1 MKILNVDGVDG
12 PSLIKIFSC
21 DNCKYLGNASVAFGG
36 LPYKCYHN
44 DIVKNYK
51 STLQMFN
58 GDISYDK
65 ITPDYCPFL
74 FKKMLKEKLE
84 EINNNLNDK

>member
-1 MKILNVDGVDG
+1 MKLLNPDSVDG
-12 PSLIKIFSC
+12 PIMIKIFSC
-21 DNCKYLGNASVAFGG
+21 NNCRFLGQATSAFGG

-44 DIVKNYK
+44 DVVKNYK
-51 STLQMFN
+51 SSQQLFN
-58 GDISYDK
+58 GDIGYDK
-65 ITPDYCPFL
+65 ITPDDCPLL